1 MRAASVGGT
10 EAAKL
15 ARVPAVLPSQIDRL
29 EQHEIPSGY
38 DPAAIRRFLA
48 ATTGS
53 SGAELANAQS
63 ILNDLCDVL
72 HVPRPALKKA
82 AGDNAYVF
90 EEDVKEGKA
99 HRRVDLYRR
108 GCFVFEAKQGVNAQ
122 APAAETKPKAGHTK
136 KVKGAGVR
144 DTTDWIDNMQAGRAQ
159 AGNYAAQ
166 IAERGDPKPPFLI
179 VADLGYRFWIWSSFS
194 RDARDD
200 YGAFEVL
207 AAFAWEDIG
216 RPEVWKLL
224 RQIWLEPAELN
235 EEARGQRVTA
245 EIAARVGKLAARLD
259 KRFPAEE
266 VGDFL
271 MKCVFTMFAEDVG
284 FLPLKLFTDRLEA
297 WRREAQDGHPEM
309 FVRGLKALWT
319 RMRDGGDLD
328 SGHPIRQFNG
338 YLFRDP
344 TPLALDYAEIDELWL
359 AAKQDW
365 RKVSPAIFGTLLE
378 RALSE
383 KKRQRLGAFY
393 TPEAYIRR
401 LVEKTIMAP
410 LREEWTTVRA
420 LMESDLRGP
429 DGVKKGRAKAL
440 ERGHAFRKR
449 LTDLRVLDPAC
460 GSGNFLYVALKE
472 MKRLEGEVTRAL
484 TAMGNKQTWF
494 DMPGEA
500 VHPAQFY
507 GIEIEPWAA
516 KIAELTLWIGY
527 LQWQVSANR
536 LQWMRDPLL
545 QDLRHIANDDALI
558 TYTGK
563 EAVRDEQGKPVL
575 RVRGV
580 TDKKGERIMVPV
592 ERLVGVKRAAWP
604 AADFIVG
611 NPPFLG
617 NKRLNDVLDPG
628 YVDAIR
634 EAYPEIPGTAD
645 LVMFWWWRCAELLHE
660 QADGSDEPTAAKKRF
675 PKKAASTP
683 PGGPKLRAFGLVT
696 TNSITQKFNR
706 GVVVDALANKG
717 VKLAYAI
724 PDHPWFDEG
733 AAVRIAMT
741 VGSRRVKAPVVGT
754 VTNESRTKAAE
765 LDLVKVDEKVA
776 DGINVDLST
785 GAEVRSASVL
795 QSNKG
800 LCFQG
805 ITLVGEGFRLSREDL
820 ARLGETP
827 RAPVLKPY
835 LIGRDLVQRREDR
848 WVIDFFGLSA
858 TEASRQYPALFE
870 HLVREVKPQRERQ
883 NDRQRKEKWWLFGR
897 SGSDLRAA
905 LASLS
910 RYIATSRTA
919 KHRIFTLVPADT
931 LPDTKIVAIALEDP
945 TFLALL
951 SSRVHLAWA
960 DRTKA
965 MLEDRPTYNH
975 TESFE
980 PFPFPSLTPVQA
992 AALQRAGERLDAH
1005 RKARQA
1011 EHPTLTLTDTYNVI
1025 AKLRTA
1031 EALDAEE
1038 QQIRDMALAD
1048 TLLNIHN
1055 EIDHLTLAAYGWPD
1069 DLSDDQIIARLVA
1082 LNAERAAEEEKG
1094 IVRWLRPDY
1103 QAATLQGKLPAAEEE
1118 AQAEEAP
1125 EKPKKRPAKASALP
1139 WPSDLPGR
1147 IQALTTLLRDYAK
1160 ENDEPVEARFLAM
1173 MFKGAKLDEVE
1184 LTLQCAAA
1192 ADAVARTE
1200 NDAGEVAWMARAT

>member
-1 MRAASVGGT
+1 MPP
-10 EAAKL
+10 E
-15 ARVPAVLPSQIDRL
+15 
-29 EQHEIPSGY
+29 Y
-38 DPAAIRRFLA
+38 DPEAIRRFVV
-48 ATTGS
+48 ATGGS

-82 AGDNAYVF
+82 TGDNAYVF

-122 APAAETKPKAGHTK
+122 APAAEAKPKAGHTK

-144 DTTDWIDNMQAGRAQ
+144 DTTDWIDSMQAGRAQ
-159 AGNYAAQ
+159 AGNYAAR

-200 YGAFEVL
+200 FGAFEVL
-207 AAFAWEDIG
+207 TAFSWEDIG

-245 EIAARVGKLAARLD
+245 EIATRVGKLAARLD
-259 KRFPAEE
+259 KRFPAEQ

-284 FLPLKLFTDRLEA
+284 FLPLRLFTDRLEA
-297 WRREAQDGHPEM
+297 WRHEAQTGHPEM

-328 SGHPIRQFNG
+328 TGHPIRQFNG

-344 TPLALDYAEIDELWL
+344 APLSLDYAEIDELWL

-440 ERGHAFRKR
+440 ERGHAYRKR
-449 LTDLRVLDPAC
+449 LTDVRVLDPAC

-545 QDLRHIANDDALI
+545 QDLRHIANADALI
-558 TYTGK
+558 TYSGK
-563 EAVRDEQGKPVL
+563 ETVLDEHGKPVL
-575 RVRGV
+575 RARGV
-580 TDKKGERIMVPV
+580 TDKKGERTMVPV
-592 ERLVGVKRAAWP
+592 ERLLGVKGATWP

-628 YVDAIR
+628 YVDAIK
-634 EAYPEIPGTAD
+634 EAYPEIPRTAD
-645 LVMFWWWRCAELLHE
+645 LVMFWWWRCAELLRAQPANGE
-660 QADGSDEPTAAKKRF
+660 GTKPAKKGR
-675 PKKAASTP
+675 KKVASIP
-683 PGGPKLRAFGLVT
+683 PGGPALRAFGLVT

-706 GVVVDALANKG
+706 AVVADALGNKG
-717 VKLAYAI
+717 VKLAFAL

-741 VGSRRVKAPVVGT
+741 VGAREARTPVLGAVMD
-754 VTNESRTKAAE
+754 ESRTKAAE
-765 LDLVKVDEKVA
+765 LDLVKVADRPVGLINNDLTSGVNVA
-776 DGINVDLST
+776 
-785 GAEVRSASVL
+785 GALRLRANQRL
-795 QSNKG
+795 TY
-800 LCFQG
+800 QG
-805 ITLVGEGFRLSREDL
+805 MNPVGEGFRISREDIIASGYSPEAL
-820 ARLGETP
+820 PQVIR
-827 RAPVLKPY
+827 RYV
-835 LIGRDLVQRREDR
+835 IGRDLMQNQEERFI
-848 WVIDFFGLSA
+848 IDFFGVAPTDAERLHPKLW
-858 TEASRQYPALFE
+858 ERIVR
-870 HLVREVKPQRERQ
+870 LVRPEREKNNRTSRR
-883 NDRQRKEKWWLFGR
+883 NNWWLFGEPVEK
-897 SGSDLRAA
+897 LRIA
-905 LASLS
+905 LRGLK
-910 RYIATSRTA
+910 RYVATCRTA
-919 KHRIFTLVPADT
+919 KHRAFVFLDASVI
-931 LPDTKIVAIALEDP
+931 PDTKIVAIALEDSAS
-945 TFLALL
+945 FSIV
-951 SSRVHLAWA
+951 SSRVHLVWA
-960 DRTKA
+960 ERTKA

-980 PFPFPSLTPVQA
+980 PFPFPSLTPEQS
-992 AALQRAGERLDAH
+992 AALARAGERLDAH

-1025 AKLRTA
+1025 AKLRA
-1031 EALDAEE
+1031 GEALDAEE

-1055 EIDHLTLAAYGWPD
+1055 EIDQLTLAAYGWPD
-1069 DLSDDQIIARLVA
+1069 DLSDAQIIANLVA
-1082 LNAERAAEEEKG
+1082 LNAARAAEEEKG
-1094 IVRWLRPDY
+1094 VVRWLRPDC
-1103 QAATLQGKLPAAEEE
+1103 QATTPQGKLPGAEEGAE
-1118 AQAEEAP
+1118 VEEAP
-1125 EKPKKRPAKASALP
+1125 AKPKKRPAKPAALP

-1147 IQALTTLLRDYAK
+1147 IHALTALLRDYAK
-1160 ENDEPVEARFLAM
+1160 EKDEPVEARFLAM

-1200 NDAGEVAWMARAT
+1200 NEHGEVAWGARAT